1 MSNAGSE
8 GVGDHLAKRS
18 AQNPSRWPA
27 VQPVHHLRTGV
38 VFQYA
43 EEAKTVGTRS
53 AAQRRWLQLFLPE
66 NRLELECKAPN
77 ADFVSVVTSFSRFA
91 QS

>member
-1 MSNAGSE
+1 MLISNAGSE

-53 AAQRRWLQLFLPE
+53 AAQRRWLQLYLPE
-66 NRLELECKAPN
+66 NRLE
-77 ADFVSVVTSFSRFA
+77 FIRM
-91 QS
+91 QSSER